1 MIALSDPVT
10 TGLVASLARPGGN
23 ITGQAIMD
31 AEIAGKRVELLT
43 EVVSGLR
50 RVLLITYPADP
61 TNPPQ
66 VRSFQAA
73 ARALRITLVIHEI
86 RTPDDLPAAF
96 ATGVNERVGAA
107 FFTSAAIFTDHR
119 RRIIDL
125 AATHKVPLMASGQ
138 AIWAQDGALMSY
150 GTPYAQFVRGA
161 ATYVDRI
168 LKGAKPA
175 DLPVTQP
182 TKFELAINTKTAKV
196 LGLRVPHSLLL
207 RADHVI
213 D

>member
-150 GTPYAQFVRGA
+150 G
-161 ATYVDRI
+161 I

>member
-96 ATGVNERVGAA
+96 ATASTNGSVLRSSPPQPSSLIIGGASS
-107 FFTSAAIFTDHR
+107 TWPRLTR
-119 RRIIDL
+119 CR
-125 AATHKVPLMASGQ
+125 
-138 AIWAQDGALMSY
+138 
-150 GTPYAQFVRGA
+150 
-161 ATYVDRI
+161 
-168 LKGAKPA
+168 
-175 DLPVTQP
+175 
-182 TKFELAINTKTAKV
+182 
-196 LGLRVPHSLLL
+196 
-207 RADHVI
+207 
-213 D
+213 